1 MKSCHYRTYATV
13 HFKSIDIKAGWCN
26 FFDVMSEI
34 SYFSLV
40 TELDRKTTNGK
51 KPYIMK
57 NKKTNI
63 DYDDSDMMDL
73 FNDTDEAQGMME
85 AVFSAINSQMN
96 NSVELTRLI
105 IEKQSNTNMTEEDII
120 NLYKRCTK
128 SVFQTSPL
136 NKLIEQI
143 SMG

>member
-1 MKSCHYRTYATV
+1 
-13 HFKSIDIKAGWCN
+13 
-26 FFDVMSEI
+26 
-34 SYFSLV
+34 
-40 TELDRKTTNGK
+40 
-51 KPYIMK
+51 MK

-120 NLYKRCTK
+120 DLYKRCTK